1 MGMTNKDYY
10 KILGIQPSAS
20 MEEIKLAYRKL
31 AKKYHPDRN
40 QGNPDAEEKFKQITE
55 AYDMLSNTSKR
66 AIYDFSGDGT
76 FAQPWVNTYTY
87 QSQDDPYTGKK
98 KNQRHPFQSTKRKG
112 IFGMKSKTWLIFL
125 LSAMIVIVALAGLM
139 GIRFYSNYQL
149 HTGLKQ
155 YEEKQYVLALQ
166 NLEQSLDLFGSKN
179 PQAYLLAS
187 KILIDEYKNYAR
199 ALGYINK
206 GLNIKGD
213 KTITAKL
220 YYLKG
225 KCLKN
230 LNQFKS
236 AYTSFKLAAIMDLPL
251 DSLHFE
257 LAELNCFVFKNY
269 EDAIENFTALI
280 AINPGFA
287 DAYLGR
293 AYSFQQL
300 EEHTKAIEDASM
312 FIKLNDREGSA
323 YYLKAL
329 SEAALNRKKTACEDL
344 KKAVAL
350 GTQDNEGLI
359 SKVCK

>member
-1 MGMTNKDYY
+1 MGMTNHDYY
-10 KILGIQPSAS
+10 KILGVKPSAS
-20 MEEIKLAYRKL
+20 MEEIKLAYRAL

-40 QGNPDAEEKFKQITE
+40 QDNPAAEEKFKQITE
-55 AYDMLSNTSKR
+55 AYEMLSNTSKR
-66 AIYDFSGDGT
+66 AVYDFSGDGAY
-76 FAQPWVNTYTY
+76 AQPWVNTYTY
-87 QSQDDPYTGKK
+87 QGESDTFAYKNKK
-98 KNQRHPFQSTKRKG
+98 KRHPFQGKKKKGLFGITSKLGRIFILST
-112 IFGMKSKTWLIFL
+112 
-125 LSAMIVIVALAGLM
+125 IVITLGLACLM
-139 GIRFYSNYQL
+139 GIRLYANY
-149 HTGLKQ
+149 HFNTGLKQ

-166 NLEQSLDLFGSKN
+166 NIEQSLDLFGSKN

-187 KILIDEYKNYAR
+187 KILMDEYKNYSR

-213 KTITAKL
+213 QTVTAKL

-225 KCLKN
+225 KCLKK

-236 AYTSFKLAAIMDLPL
+236 AYTSFKLAAIMELPL

-280 AINPGFA
+280 GINPNFS

-300 EEHTKAIEDASM
+300 EEHDKAIEDATM
-312 FIKLNDREGSA
+312 FITLNDQEGSG
-323 YYLKAL
+323 YYLKAV
-329 SEAALNRKKTACEDL
+329 SEAALNKKKAACEDL
-344 KKAVAL
+344 KKAIAL
-350 GTQDNEGLI
+350 GTKDSEGLMG
-359 SKVCK
+359 KVCK